1 MSELPK
7 CKVGGMV
14 APGAACPH
22 VIVGG
27 KACGFAGGCEHQDP
41 AREQTAPA
49 DRAPDA
55 WIIESK
61 AGIWLTQKPEVAEKN
76 RAKAGTLVV
85 PYFSRKATP

>member
-7 CKVGGMV
+7 CKVGGML

-41 AREQTAPA
+41 APERT
-49 DRAPDA
+49 PDA

-85 PYFSRKATP
+85 PYFSKKGPTP